1 MIGIRDSSSGRRAVM
16 NQSLQKQS
24 STAKQK
30 PETGIMTKEEVSA
43 ISAVLQN
50 TMQINKHELGI
61 QIFELMLDEVN
72 KEEETWKAL
81 VLARPERFDDP
92 AALADWYPFQ
102 QWKAAEKKKEQ
113 ILKEM
118 HGFGKNLL
126 HGETTAVPLGLTLK
140 LHMGC
145 TESVPVLLPLQPELV
160 GVWVNT
166 KNATLM
172 DSDLGGSSSPVRFK
186 SIHVSDGQFLCRRG
200 TSPWTENRPS
210 ASDRVKIWVRLS
222 IHQDGRVRYE
232 QLDYQGSYYVLE
244 FPMNAPLE
252 ESARPEVSNNSNNN
266 GNWKEDDEAKRT
278 EGGAWIED
286 QPAEVTRTMVS
297 GSMEYRNGIGETRAR
312 INFEYFPKLLSRFID
327 HGESKTSSS
336 QRSMSSS
343 SSNLTRERS
352 KLRIMSPG
360 TGKSHILVR
369 CNRPSKHNI
378 SSIS

>member
-1 MIGIRDSSSGRRAVM
+1 
-16 NQSLQKQS
+16 
-24 STAKQK
+24 
-30 PETGIMTKEEVSA
+30 
-43 ISAVLQN
+43 
-50 TMQINKHELGI
+50 
-61 QIFELMLDEVN
+61 
-72 KEEETWKAL
+72 
-81 VLARPERFDDP
+81 
-92 AALADWYPFQ
+92 
-102 QWKAAEKKKEQ
+102 
-113 ILKEM
+113 
-118 HGFGKNLL
+118 
-126 HGETTAVPLGLTLK
+126 
-140 LHMGC
+140 MGC
-145 TESVPVLLPLQPELV
+145 TESVPVLLPIQPELV

-186 SIHVSDGQFLCRRG
+186 SIHMSDSQFLCRRG
-200 TSPWTENRPS
+200 TSPWTENRPY

-232 QLDYQGSYYVLE
+232 QLDYQGSYYVLD
-244 FPMNAPLE
+244 FPVNAPLE
-252 ESARPEVSNNSNNN
+252 ESAGAEVPNNSNNN
-266 GNWKEDDEAKRT
+266 GNGKDDEAKRT

-286 QPAEVTRTMVS
+286 QPAEVTRAMVS

-312 INFEYFPKLLSRFID
+312 INFEYFPKLSSFID

-369 CNRPSKHNI
+369 RYRPS
-378 SSIS
+378 